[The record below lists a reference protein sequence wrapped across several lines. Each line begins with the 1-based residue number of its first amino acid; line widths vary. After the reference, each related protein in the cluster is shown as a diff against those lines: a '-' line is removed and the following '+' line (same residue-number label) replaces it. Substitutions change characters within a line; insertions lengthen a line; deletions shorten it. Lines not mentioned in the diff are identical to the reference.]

1 MNAIGK
7 ELTRDLQEKNLNGLG
22 LVQNVDTSLSVVPEK
37 FRSNYFHKECLGKLR
52 NIPIIRPTSSEH

>member
-22 LVQNVDTSLSVVPEK
+22 LVQNVDTSLSVVPE
-37 FRSNYFHKECLGKLR
+37 
-52 NIPIIRPTSSEH
+52 I